1 MDCDTGNMSHIIAV
15 LLLFIVSGIAFA
27 CEKSIALANKNQLK
41 LFSEEGKKSASLAL
55 KKIEED
61 DKIISGIQTFTTIS
75 LVVATI
81 FTVNDFFYCMSNLWI
96 EHLNLHLSKTVA
108 VIIYSDRK
116 SVV

>member
-81 FTVNDFFYCMSNLWI
+81 FTVNDFFL
-96 EHLNLHLSKTVA
+96 LHVKFV
-108 VIIYSDRK
+108 D
-116 SVV
+116 